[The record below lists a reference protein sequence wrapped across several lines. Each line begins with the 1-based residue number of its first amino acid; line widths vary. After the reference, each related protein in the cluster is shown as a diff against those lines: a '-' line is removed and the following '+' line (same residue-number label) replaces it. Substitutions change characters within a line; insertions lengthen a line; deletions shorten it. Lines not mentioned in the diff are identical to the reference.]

1 MSLAQPLHEPTPP
14 PLDLRSFTYSVVI
27 PVFNSEP
34 IVGTT
39 IDRTVAFFEGR
50 GLAYELILVND
61 GSTDGSWEVLRQA
74 VARYPHVRATNLLRN
89 YGQHNANLCGLRQA
103 KGDYVVT
110 MDDDLQ
116 HDPADIPRLLAAL
129 EPDHDLCYVTFES
142 RKHAAW
148 KRIGSRFN
156 GAVAGLLLDKPKGL
170 YLSPF
175 RGIRRTVV
183 DAAIRYAGPFVYV
196 DGLLLQATNRI
207 VTISAKHHQ
216 RSDGAS
222 GYSFRKSFSLWLK
235 MATSFS
241 VIPLRLVSAAGIAG
255 AVLGGILAIAVFI
268 NKLMDPAMPI
278 GWPSLIICILIVGS
292 MQMLAL
298 GAIGEYI
305 GRILLTINN
314 KPQYVV
320 RSSVNVDAGKETP
333 RT

>member
-1 MSLAQPLHEPTPP
+1 MQ
-14 PLDLRSFTYSVVI
+14 DLTKVSVVI
-27 PVFNSEP
+27 PVYGSA
-34 IVGTT
+34 T
-39 IDRTVAFFEGR
+39 ILPDLALRLEAALLESAGKEAF
-50 GLAYELILVND
+50 ELILVND
-61 GSTDGSWEVLRQA
+61 CSPDNAWAVIVDLAKVYPWLRGI
-74 VARYPHVRATNLLRN
+74 NLAKN
-89 YGQHNANLCGLRQA
+89 VGQHNAIMAGFKLA
-103 KGDYVVT
+103 KGEYVVT

-156 GAVAGLLLDKPKGL
+156 GAVAGLLLDKPRGL

-175 RGIRRTVV
+175 RGIRRAVV
-183 DAAIRYAGPFVYV
+183 DAALRYAGPFVYV

-207 VTISAKHHQ
+207 VTISAQHHQ

-222 GYSFRKSFSLWLK
+222 GYSFRKSLSLWLK

-320 RSSVNVDAGKETP
+320 RSSVNVEARDGTS